1 MTVPC
6 FVRRQF
12 NNLVGNVFDVV
23 ALDGTEYRFNLK
35 KHGKKTRIF
44 GTGYKEFISDYEMN
58 VGNRVRIDLEFSEGF
73 FGIIPECSM
82 GIEKHRVQVDATSVV
97 YTSGLQLT
105 PAQRGRMD
113 QRVPERGMGMGV
125 VFVHKLTETDINQNG
140 LRIPKEIVKALNI
153 AKRGWVI
160 LAMGEYNH
168 WFDASYYTTTD
179 GRLRFKSGWE
189 EFVGK
194 FDLEV
199 GNVVL
204 ILFHMGSNGY
214 VKIFFDVM

>member
-1 MTVPC
+1 
-6 FVRRQF
+6 
-12 NNLVGNVFDVV
+12 
-23 ALDGTEYRFNLK
+23 
-35 KHGKKTRIF
+35 
-44 GTGYKEFISDYEMN
+44 MN
-58 VGNRVRIDLEFSEGF
+58 VGDRVRIDLDFAEGT

-82 GIEKHRVQVDATSVV
+82 GIEKHRVQVHATSVV

-113 QRVPERGMGMGV
+113 QRVADRGIGMGS
-125 VFVHKLTETDINQNG
+125 FVHKLTEMDINHNG

-160 LAMGEYNH
+160 LAMGEDNH

-189 EFVGK
+189 CFVSN
-194 FDLEV
+194 FDMEV

-204 ILFHMGSNGY
+204 ILFHMGSDGY
-214 VKIFFDVM
+214 LKIFFDVL